1 MGKGFLVNARAA
13 VVGTA
18 RLCYTKTWSPNW
30 KNTHCLLLPFYYMT
44 QCTYIHTYARSPNIS
59 PFEICPPCLK
69 FVNTALHLPLS
80 PAVLSSSTKLTL
92 QTTDT
97 LDHNT
102 QLSCAVIITAPNR
115 VASNYIHCTSL
126 IAGSRERTCTRVPAT
141 AFCSDS
147 SVHCTVYTT
156 CASIPNTALSSDPL
170 VHSTVHTICG
180 CIPTTAFSSESST
193 RCASS

>member
-1 MGKGFLVNARAA
+1 M
-13 VVGTA
+13 
-18 RLCYTKTWSPNW
+18 
-30 KNTHCLLLPFYYMT
+30 
-44 QCTYIHTYARSPNIS
+44 
-59 PFEICPPCLK
+59 
-69 FVNTALHLPLS
+69 NTALHLPLS

-97 LDHNT
+97 LAHNT
-102 QLSCAVIITAPNR
+102 QLSCAVIIAALNR

-141 AFCSDS
+141 AFCSGS
-147 SVHCTVYTT
+147 SVHCTVHTT
-156 CASIPNTALSSDPL
+156 CASIPTTALSSDPL

-193 RCASS
+193 RCASSKEEHNFMLDIKKTQGYKMILAVSNNYIYTYIQSFYNRS